1 MIGALYT
8 ALLLA
13 AAAYVFWRGGSEERA
28 FIVTLFAVSFG
39 TFLIVSRLHAR
50 FDEFNM
56 ALVANESIL
65 LCVTLLLAYR
75 SNRFWPLPVASL
87 ELAAFLSLLVPLYGK
102 NLVSYALGVAQ
113 GMWAYLQLTIVVVAV
128 VRGRNR
134 SHSSP
139 T

>member
-1 MIGALYT
+1 MIGAIYT
-8 ALLLA
+8 ALLLV
-13 AAAYVFWRGGSEERA
+13 AAAYVFWRGSNEERV
-28 FIVTLFAVSFG
+28 FIATLFAVSFG
-39 TFLIVSRLHAR
+39 TFLIVTRQHAR
-50 FDEFNM
+50 FNEFSP

-65 LCVTLLLAYR
+65 LGVTLLLAYR

-87 ELAAFLSLLVPLYGK
+87 ELAAFLSLLVPLYGR

-113 GMWAYLQLTIVVVAV
+113 GMWAYLQLVIVVLAV

-134 SHSSP
+134 SRSSP